1 MNDVLFA
8 FGLTVLAG
16 AATGAGGLVAILSRN
31 RNKKFLAICLS
42 IAAGVMLYI
51 SFVEILG
58 EAFEALESV
67 FGYETYV
74 AGYGYEYAGHELAY
88 LITTA
93 AFFAGIALMALV
105 DKLIS
110 HDDKGIDLLELKTE
124 KELKETFTNT
134 ERQELKRTGI
144 MSAVAIA
151 VHNFPEG
158 LVTFLAALY
167 NPALGIAVAI
177 AIAIHNI
184 PEGIAV
190 AAPIYYATGSRS
202 KALLTSI
209 LSGLTEPLGALL
221 AFFAWIF
228 LRNLANDLE
237 LAVGIS
243 FAAAGG
249 IMVFV
254 AIHQLLPAA
263 QKYGKHHEVM
273 RWLFAGMGIMALS
286 LIALEFVL

>member
-1 MNDVLFA
+1 
-8 FGLTVLAG
+8 
-16 AATGAGGLVAILSRN
+16 
-31 RNKKFLAICLS
+31 
-42 IAAGVMLYI
+42 
-51 SFVEILG
+51 
-58 EAFEALESV
+58 
-67 FGYETYV
+67 
-74 AGYGYEYAGHELAY
+74 
-88 LITTA
+88 
-93 AFFAGIALMALV
+93 MALV
-105 DKLIS
+105 DKLMS
-110 HDDKGIDLLELKTE
+110 HDDKTIDLLELKTDQ
-124 KELKETFTNT
+124 ELKETFTST
-134 ERQELKRTGI
+134 ERHELKRTGV
-144 MSAVAIA
+144 MSTIAIA

-167 NPALGIAVAI
+167 NPALGIAIAI

-190 AAPIYYATGSRS
+190 AAPIYYATGSKS
-202 KALLTSI
+202 KALFTSM

-221 AFFAWIF
+221 AWLF
-228 LRNLANDLE
+228 LRNLANDLD
-237 LAVGIS
+237 LAVGIA

-263 QKYGKHHEVM
+263 QKYGQHHGVM

>member
-1 MNDVLFA
+1 M
-8 FGLTVLAG
+8 
-16 AATGAGGLVAILSRN
+16 I
-31 RNKKFLAICLS
+31 
-42 IAAGVMLYI
+42 YI
-51 SFVEILG
+51 SFAEILS
-58 EAFEALESV
+58 EAFETLESV
-67 FGYETYV
+67 FGYEIYLT
-74 AGYGYEYAGHELAY
+74 GYGYEYAGHEVAY
-88 LITTA
+88 LITTL
-93 AFFAGIALMALV
+93 AFFAGIVLMALL
-105 DKLIS
+105 DKLIA
-110 HDDKGIDLLELKTE
+110 HDDKTIDLLEMKTDQ
-124 KELKETFTNT
+124 ELKETFTRT
-134 ERQELKRTGI
+134 ERHELKRTGV
-144 MSAVAIA
+144 MSTIAIA

-167 NPALGIAVAI
+167 NPALGIAIAI

-190 AAPIYYATGSRS
+190 AAPIYYATGSKF

-221 AFFAWIF
+221 AFLL
-228 LRNLANDLE
+228 LRNLANDIE
-237 LAVGIS
+237 LAVGIA

-263 QKYGKHHEVM
+263 QKYGKHHGVM

-286 LIALEFVL
+286 LVTLEFVL

>member
-8 FGLTVLAG
+8 FGLTILAG
-16 AATGAGGLVAILSRN
+16 AATGVGGLVAILSRSKS
-31 RNKKFLAICLS
+31 KKFLAICLS

-58 EAFEALESV
+58 EAFEVLESA

-74 AGYGYEYAGHELAY
+74 AGYGYEYAGHEFAY
-88 LITTA
+88 LITTL

-105 DKLIS
+105 DKLIA
-110 HDDKGIDLLELKTE
+110 HDDKTIDLLEMKTDQ
-124 KELKETFTNT
+124 ELKKTFTST
-134 ERQELKRTGI
+134 ERHELKRTGV
-144 MSAVAIA
+144 MSTIAIA

-167 NPALGIAVAI
+167 NPALGVAIAI

-190 AAPIYYATGSRS
+190 AAPIYYATGSKS
-202 KALLTSI
+202 KALFTSI
-209 LSGLTEPLGALL
+209 FSGLTEPLGALI
-221 AFFAWIF
+221 AWLF
-228 LRNLANDLE
+228 LRNLASDLD
-237 LAVGIS
+237 LAVGIA

-263 QKYGKHHEVM
+263 QKYGKHHGVM

-286 LIALEFVL
+286 LIALEFVF

>member
-8 FGLTVLAG
+8 FGLTILAG
-16 AATGAGGLVAILSRN
+16 TATGVGGLIAILSHN
-31 RNKKFLAICLS
+31 RSKKFLAICLS
-42 IAAGVMLYI
+42 LAAGVMLYI

-67 FGYETYV
+67 FGYEIYV
-74 AGYGYEYAGHELAY
+74 AGYGYAYAGHEVAY
-88 LITTA
+88 FIVTL
-93 AFFAGIALMALV
+93 AFFAGIALMALA
-105 DKLIS
+105 DKLMS
-110 HDDKGIDLLELKTE
+110 HDDKTIDLLELKTDQ
-124 KELKETFTNT
+124 ELKETFTST
-134 ERQELKRTGI
+134 ERRELKRTGV
-144 MSAVAIA
+144 MSTVAIA

-167 NPALGIAVAI
+167 NPALGIAIAI

-190 AAPIYYATGSRS
+190 AAPIYYATGSKS
-202 KALLTSI
+202 KALFTSI

-221 AFFAWIF
+221 AWLF
-228 LRNLANDLE
+228 LRNLANDLD
-237 LAVGIS
+237 LAVGIA

-263 QKYGKHHEVM
+263 QKYGKHHGVM
-273 RWLFAGMGIMALS
+273 RWLFAGMAIMALS
-286 LIALEFVL
+286 LIALEFLL

>member
-8 FGLTVLAG
+8 FSLTALAG
-16 AATGAGGLVAILSRN
+16 AATGIGGLVAILSRS
-31 RNKKFLAICLS
+31 RSKKFLAICLS
-42 IAAGVMLYI
+42 LAAGVMLYI

-58 EAFEALESV
+58 EAFETLESV

-74 AGYGYEYAGHELAY
+74 VGYGYEYGGYEWAY
-88 LITTA
+88 LIVTV

-105 DKLIS
+105 DKFIS

-124 KELKETFTNT
+124 QELKDAFTNT
-134 ERQELKRTGI
+134 DRSELKRTGV
-144 MSAVAIA
+144 MSTVAIA

-158 LVTFLAALY
+158 LVTFLAAMHS
-167 NPALGIAVAI
+167 PALGIGIAI

-190 AAPIYYATGSRS
+190 AAPIYYATGSKV
-202 KALLTSI
+202 KAVLTSI
-209 LSGLTEPLGALL
+209 FAGLTEPLGGLV
-221 AFFAWIF
+221 AWIF
-228 LRNLANDLE
+228 LRNFVNDLE
-237 LAVGIS
+237 LAVGIA

-254 AIHQLLPAA
+254 AVHQLLPAA
-263 QKYGKHHEVM
+263 HKYGKHHGVM
-273 RWLFAGMGIMALS
+273 RWLFAGMGIMAVS